1 MKEKLSLLLFG
12 GFELTRANGEPV
24 TIAVKKARAL
34 IAYLGV
40 QPGQGHSRDRLAAL
54 LWGDSS
60 DNQARHSLRQI
71 LSALR
76 KACPEIAA
84 ALVAG
89 HDAVELRPGVIRVDA
104 LELEHRAHGSG
115 DRERWLLDTW
125 RGEFLEG
132 LSVNSP
138 PFDDWLFERREH
150 YRRIASECFERAVES
165 AIAEK
170 RFADAVRLG
179 IRLVA
184 LEPLREDLHR
194 TLMRCYAALGRIPDA
209 LQQYRQCR
217 AILERELQVAPSRET
232 ELLKA
237 GLMSERSRAVPLPT
251 GTAGNGAAEH
261 SGSARR
267 TELRQVTLLALAPG
281 PGATPDPLA
290 EDRELDRLTRL
301 ATETARRYS
310 LADPVRGSHGVV
322 LVFGCPRSSSNDSLR
337 ALRAARELAAAES
350 AALAVA
356 SGRAVV
362 YFGDST
368 DGVDSI
374 ERLSGA
380 VLRQVE
386 LMSSLGEERCVLIS
400 DPVRL
405 SCIDHVAVS
414 GPVGLPLPGQVPV
427 WRLDSVDFNRPVRP
441 LPGFVG
447 RRIELTQLAMM
458 LELCREGGHGHVFM
472 LRGDAGIGK
481 TRLAHKALDAA
492 KAGGD
497 TCLLYRV
504 DDGAG
509 ADESLVEF
517 LARAI
522 VEDPGSATAAAPS
535 YEPLD
540 GLAAALDAE
549 PELLRYAGLLI
560 TNDEV
565 ARRQFF
571 EAVDV
576 EELAAYDRRL
586 VEAMVEHA
594 CRERPLV
601 LLVENIHLAGGHLLA
616 LLASLAGLTTR
627 LRLVLIMTSRL
638 EGEALSA
645 AWRGAMSGAPM
656 TTIDLQ
662 PLAKE
667 ACRQLAERLAGSDH
681 PRLDDCVARS
691 GGNPLFL
698 EQLLLAT
705 DHGDRSLPD
714 SIQSIVA
721 SRLDAMPVPERRVV
735 RAAAVLG
742 PRFSVQALA
751 AMVGPVE
758 HELDGLMA
766 RAMVIISADEGRF
779 LHDLVHRGII
789 DQMLTDERRELH
801 RLAAEYF
808 RQVDDVQYAWH
819 ATEAGLDDS
828 EAACLK
834 VCERLFSFHEYDRVL
849 ALADRALAQ
858 NPQSAKFLHMK
869 ARVLQTTGATAKAVQ
884 AYERTLELAHS
895 PAAVVGLADALIVLD
910 RYDDAL
916 ERLDAL
922 ERAADGLDAEI
933 QARVDIVRSRIAFAR
948 GFVDRC
954 VHHGENA
961 MHRARAAGSVDLEI
975 EATST
980 MADAC
985 YQQGQM
991 TQAAELFESSYKLA
1005 AEHDRK
1011 QHAAINLAM
1020 LACCNNYL
1028 CRVHDALDGT
1038 RRAHELAR
1046 AAGHRRHEAIIAG
1059 ILAQIVYQ
1067 LGDARRALDYAG
1079 QALQISRSVGSV
1091 RFENE
1096 ALCAIGHFSCVLGDA
1111 ESGFRQALE
1120 AARRMVELRPAY
1132 AGPWLLAVAARF
1144 APDTAGARALLQEG
1158 ETIFREIECVSHNHV
1173 HFYQYAI
1180 DRMLLDGDPDA
1191 AQRYVEAL
1199 GTYLEGRDIPMAA
1212 YHRRRGELMVTLAQ
1226 SPRDG
1231 QLRCELEALRA
1242 AHEGLDVPDHEE
1254 LRRRFA
1260 P

>member
-12 GFELTRANGEPV
+12 GFELTRGNGEPV

-54 LWGDSS
+54 LWSDSS

-71 LSALR
+71 LSVLR

-104 LELEHRAHGSG
+104 LELEHREHGNG

-150 YRRIASECFERAVES
+150 YRRVASGCFERAVEA

-217 AILERELQVAPSRET
+217 AILERELEVAPSRET
-232 ELLKA
+232 ELLKVQ
-237 GLMSERSRAVPLPT
+237 LMSERSRTTTPA
-251 GTAGNGAAEH
+251 AGAAGDGAAEH
-261 SGSARR
+261 AGSARR

-281 PGATPDPLA
+281 SGATADPLA
-290 EDRELDRLTRL
+290 EDRELDRLMRL
-301 ATETARRYS
+301 ATDTARRYS

-322 LVFGCPRSSSNDSLR
+322 LVFGCPRTSSNDSLR
-337 ALRAARELAAAES
+337 ALRAARELASTEG
-350 AALAVA
+350 AALAAA

-368 DGVDSI
+368 DGVERI

-386 LMSSLGEERCVLIS
+386 LMSSLGEAHCVLIS

-414 GPVGLPLPGQVPV
+414 GPVGMPLPGQVPV
-427 WRLDSVDFNRPVRP
+427 WRLDSVDFDRPVRP

-492 KAGGD
+492 RAGGD
-497 TCLLYRV
+497 ACLQYRV
-504 DDGAG
+504 DVDAG
-509 ADESLVEF
+509 ADASLVEF
-517 LARAI
+517 LVRAI
-522 VEDPGSATAAAPS
+522 VGAPGPASA
-535 YEPLD
+535 ER
-540 GLAAALDAE
+540 LAAVLDAE

-560 TNDEV
+560 ANDES
-565 ARRQFF
+565 ARREFL

-576 EELAAYDRRL
+576 DELATYERRM

-594 CRERPLV
+594 CRERPLA
-601 LLVENIHLAGGHLLA
+601 LLVENIHHAGGHLLA
-616 LLASLAGLTTR
+616 LLASLAALTTR

-645 AWRGAMSGAPM
+645 AWRGAMGGAPM

-662 PLAKE
+662 PLAQQ

-681 PRLDDCVARS
+681 PRLEDCVTRS

-705 DHGDRSLPD
+705 DHGDRALPD

-721 SRLDAMPVPERRVV
+721 ARLDAMPASERRVV

-742 PRFSVQALA
+742 PRFSVPALA
-751 AMVGPVE
+751 AMVGAVE
-758 HELDGLMA
+758 QELDGLMA
-766 RAMVIISADEGRF
+766 RAMVIVSGDEGRF
-779 LHDLVHRGII
+779 LHDLVHRGIV
-789 DQMLTDERRELH
+789 DQMLTEERREFH
-801 RLAAEYF
+801 RLAAKHF
-808 RQVDDVQYAWH
+808 RELDDVQYAWH
-819 ATEAGLDDS
+819 ATEAALDDA

-834 VCERLFSFHEYDRVL
+834 VCERLLSFHEYDRVL
-849 ALADRALAQ
+849 ALADRALAR
-858 NPQSAKFLHMK
+858 NPESVKFLYMK
-869 ARVLQTTGATAKAVQ
+869 ARVLQTTGATAKAVE
-884 AYERTLELAHS
+884 ACERALKLAHS
-895 PAAVVGLADALIVLD
+895 PPTVVALADALIVLD
-910 RYDDAL
+910 RYDEAL
-916 ERLDAL
+916 GRLDAL
-922 ERAADGLDAEI
+922 EQTGDGLDAEV
-933 QARVDIVRSRIAFAR
+933 QARADIVRSRIAFAR
-948 GFVDRC
+948 GFVERC

-961 MHRARAAGSVDLEI
+961 MRRARAAGSVELEI

-985 YQQGQM
+985 YQRGQM
-991 TQAAELFESSYKLA
+991 GQAAELFESSYRLA

-1028 CRVHDALDGT
+1028 CRVHDALDGA

-1067 LGDARRALDYAG
+1067 VGDTRRALDYAG

-1111 ESGFRQALE
+1111 KTGFRQALE

-1144 APDTAGARALLQEG
+1144 APDAAGARELLHEG
-1158 ETIFREIECVSHNHV
+1158 EAIFRDIECVSHNHV

-1180 DRMLLDGDPDA
+1180 DRMLLDGDADEA
-1191 AQRYVEAL
+1191 RRYVDAL
-1199 GTYLEGRDIPMAA
+1199 GTHLEGRDIPMAA
-1212 YHRRRGELMVTLAQ
+1212 YYRRRGELMVALAG
-1226 SPRDG
+1226 SPRNEP
-1231 QLRCELEALRA
+1231 LRGELEALRA
-1242 AHEGLDVPDHEE
+1242 AHEGLDVPDHEA
-1254 LRRRFA
+1254 LSRRFA

>member
-1 MKEKLSLLLFG
+1 M
-12 GFELTRANGEPV
+12 
-24 TIAVKKARAL
+24 
-34 IAYLGV
+34 
-40 QPGQGHSRDRLAAL
+40 
-54 LWGDSS
+54 
-60 DNQARHSLRQI
+60 
-71 LSALR
+71 
-76 KACPEIAA
+76 
-84 ALVAG
+84 
-89 HDAVELRPGVIRVDA
+89 
-104 LELEHRAHGSG
+104 
-115 DRERWLLDTW
+115 
-125 RGEFLEG
+125 
-132 LSVNSP
+132 SVNSP

-150 YRRIASECFERAVES
+150 YRRVASGCFERAVEA

-217 AILERELQVAPSRET
+217 AILERELEVAPSRET
-232 ELLKA
+232 ELLKVR
-237 GLMSERSRAVPLPT
+237 LMSERSRTTQPA
-251 GTAGNGAAEH
+251 AGAAGDGAAEH
-261 SGSARR
+261 AGSARR

-281 PGATPDPLA
+281 SGATPDPLA
-290 EDRELDRLTRL
+290 EDRELDRLMRL
-301 ATETARRYS
+301 ATDTARRYS

-322 LVFGCPRSSSNDSLR
+322 LVFGCPRTSSNDSLR
-337 ALRAARELAAAES
+337 ALRAARELASTEG
-350 AALAVA
+350 AALAAA

-368 DGVDSI
+368 DGVERI

-386 LMSSLGEERCVLIS
+386 LMSSLGEAHCVLIS

-414 GPVGLPLPGQVPV
+414 GPVGMPLPGQVPV
-427 WRLDSVDFNRPVRP
+427 WRLDSVDFDRPVRP

-492 KAGGD
+492 RAGGD
-497 TCLLYRV
+497 GCLQYRV
-504 DDGAG
+504 DVDAG
-509 ADESLVEF
+509 ADASLVEF
-517 LARAI
+517 LVRAI
-522 VEDPGSATAAAPS
+522 VGDPGPASA
-535 YEPLD
+535 ER
-540 GLAAALDAE
+540 LAAVLNAE

-560 TNDEV
+560 ANDES
-565 ARRQFF
+565 ARREFL

-576 EELAAYDRRL
+576 DELATYERRM

-601 LLVENIHLAGGHLLA
+601 LLVENIHHAGGHLLA
-616 LLASLAGLTTR
+616 LLASLAALTTR

-645 AWRGAMSGAPM
+645 AWRGAMGGAPM

-662 PLAKE
+662 PLAQQ

-681 PRLDDCVARS
+681 PRLEDCVTRS

-705 DHGDRSLPD
+705 DHGDRALPD

-721 SRLDAMPVPERRVV
+721 ARLDAMPASERRVV
-735 RAAAVLG
+735 RAAAVIG
-742 PRFSVQALA
+742 PRFSVPAPA
-751 AMVGPVE
+751 AMVGAVE
-758 HELDGLMA
+758 QELDGLMA
-766 RAMVIISADEGRF
+766 RAMVIVSGDEGRF
-779 LHDLVHRGII
+779 LHDLVHRGIV
-789 DQMLTDERRELH
+789 DQMLTEERREFH
-801 RLAAEYF
+801 RLAAKHF
-808 RQVDDVQYAWH
+808 RELDDVQYAWH
-819 ATEAGLDDS
+819 ATEAALDDA

-834 VCERLFSFHEYDRVL
+834 VCERLLSFHEYDRVL
-849 ALADRALAQ
+849 ALADRALAR
-858 NPQSAKFLHMK
+858 NPESVKFLYMK
-869 ARVLQTTGATAKAVQ
+869 ARVLQTTGATAKAVE
-884 AYERTLELAHS
+884 ACERALKLAHS
-895 PAAVVGLADALIVLD
+895 PPTVVAPADALIVLD
-910 RYDDAL
+910 RYDEAL

-922 ERAADGLDAEI
+922 EQTGTASTPKCRPGPTSCAAASRSRAASSNAASTT
-933 QARVDIVRSRIAFAR
+933 ARTPCAGRAPPAASSSRSKPRAPWPTP
-948 GFVDRC
+948 VTS
-954 VHHGENA
+954 
-961 MHRARAAGSVDLEI
+961 RARWARQRS
-975 EATST
+975 
-980 MADAC
+980 C
-985 YQQGQM
+985 
-991 TQAAELFESSYKLA
+991 SSRAIRLA

-1028 CRVHDALDGT
+1028 CRVHDALDGA

-1059 ILAQIVYQ
+1059 ILAQIVYRV
-1067 LGDARRALDYAG
+1067 GDTRQALDYAG

-1111 ESGFRQALE
+1111 KTGFRQALE

-1144 APDTAGARALLQEG
+1144 APDAAGARELLHEG
-1158 ETIFREIECVSHNHV
+1158 EVIFREIECVSHNHV

-1180 DRMLLDGDPDA
+1180 DRMLLDGDADEA
-1191 AQRYVEAL
+1191 RRYVDAL
-1199 GTYLEGRDIPMAA
+1199 GTHLDGRDIPMAA
-1212 YHRRRGELMVTLAQ
+1212 YYRRRGELMVALAG
-1226 SPRDG
+1226 SPRNEP
-1231 QLRCELEALRA
+1231 LRGELEALRA
-1242 AHEGLDVPDHEE
+1242 AHEGLDVPDHEA
-1254 LRRRFA
+1254 LSRRFA